1 MYILISS
8 LNEVDVIICSEVEWF
23 PERGLP
29 SNLKSI
35 NIYASDKVIAGWM
48 GGGLQ
53 NLSFLGH
60 LAISGNSK
68 DVESLLEA
76 LLLPT
81 SLTSLSISGF
91 PNLK

>member
-1 MYILISS
+1 MHILLSS
-8 LNEVDVIICSEVEWF
+8 LNEVDVIICSEVKWF
-23 PERGLP
+23 PEGGLP

-35 NIYASDKVIAGWM
+35 YIYACDKVIAGWM

-60 LAISGNSK
+60 LTIGGNSK

-76 LLLPT
+76 RLLPT
-81 SLTSLSISGF
+81 SLTSLSIPGF

>member
-1 MYILISS
+1 MHILLSS

-23 PERGLP
+23 PEGGLP

-35 NIYASDKVIAGWM
+35 NIYACDKVIAGWM
-48 GGGLQ
+48 EGGLQ
-53 NLSFLGH
+53 ILSFLGH
-60 LAISGNSK
+60 LTIGGNSK

-76 LLLPT
+76 WLLPT